1 MQLRTMNTWPFST
14 QRDNL
19 VLTRQKRAK
28 EGKKKAHTIENPKD
42 GVKERGGK
50 LGRTDEGHRGRR

>member
-1 MQLRTMNTWPFST
+1 MAFFHPE
-14 QRDNL
+14 
-19 VLTRQKRAK
+19 RQPCLDQTEESKG
-28 EGKKKAHTIENPKD
+28 GKKKAHTIENPKD